1 MSDASGNAY
10 WSASASGTTAT
21 GITGGTANYIT
32 KFGTGG
38 NGLYAS
44 QIYDNG
50 TNVGIGTNTPSQQ
63 LEITGNFKLPS
74 TTSTGTPWISCGMS
88 STGKM
93 LDTTPL
99 LP

>member
-50 TNVGIGTNTPSQQ
+50 TNI
-63 LEITGNFKLPS
+63 
-74 TTSTGTPWISCGMS
+74 
-88 STGKM
+88 
-93 LDTTPL
+93 
-99 LP
+99 